1 MVLRGHVQNG
11 VVVLDEPK
19 TLPEGAA
26 VRVEIIST
34 TDTKTPRQ
42 PRVGGQCKGQI
53 HIAED
58 FDELPEALSA
68 KANESGKC
76 RDLPKHN

>member
-1 MVLRGHVQNG
+1 MALQGHVQNG
-11 VVVLDEPK
+11 VVVFDEPQA
-19 TLPEGAA
+19 LPEGAA

-53 HIAED
+53 HIAGD
-58 FDELPEALSA
+58 FDELPDDLAEALGA
-68 KANESGKC
+68 RA
-76 RDLPKHN
+76 P